1 MGVGI
6 IRGAL
11 KYNKEA
17 IYICD
22 YYHENTKNKPTEIA
36 IYIEDFNINL
46 PPHTILEPLDT
57 KNLKVKKVNLEGGKL
72 FGLNFSRLFVVPQE
86 TIKKIISIDLNSYIK
101 KLESLGKIDEF
112 INLYMQPLSNT
123 KQKQRKIQIKD
134 VLLYATLDSADPELI
149 DRKLSDRGCN
159 TSTLEFLKERFY
171 EKVCVLFH
179 DLYLRLKSQDEL
191 NFYIEQRKIEKDS
204 TDYLTYEDIA
214 RLLDVSYEKIDE
226 VLRRHLIHPE
236 LVINLLEKIKDH
248 YVSKNDPYGKKYIKT
263 NKVWISFRK
272 ILRKR
277 CVDRKRIY
285 TSYDNIKDF
294 EDNLFTEIVKSRN
307 NQVIKH
313 YLISGKAGIGKTK
326 SVLNLIKRL
335 RDAGIRATYIA
346 TLKSLADSY
355 GAKTISYY
363 ASSEGRRKELI
374 KSSDVVFIDEASYLT
389 VEQLGLINELI
400 QRRKTVVLIGDILQ
414 THTPKHF
421 SLFKLFFYTN
431 LFNVIDL
438 DECPILRTSKLRID
452 IISKLD
458 KDSMENSD
466 KVLLYTH
473 FLKSKEPFTALDGKV
488 EVIHKAQGLEFD
500 SVYAVVDSSDELTVY
515 TALTRAKKHIIL
527 QTEDTKKLCQ
537 IIQKLIDNKR
547 LPKEVEIYLDF
558 KKRIVKLHSFEAEH
572 VESIEPSELSVI
584 SEDIPSH
591 NNFFQATTQVFNEQA
606 FDEIQY
612 DEVFKQLLEVKKF
625 IEKIDSLQIQKEPS
639 EKAKRRGRKPI
650 KTALI
655 LQVLKKKEMSFS
667 ELRKETNIKKNSLC
681 KLLNYLRKKGEIEYD
696 KERRIYRLKVKSD
709 KSQVEQKRIL
719 EIQQVI
725 AKVILLLVKTMKL
738 IKHINTVSQRKR
750 LVPSFNPL

>member
-1 MGVGI
+1 MGISI
-6 IRGAL
+6 IRGGL

-22 YYHENTKNKPTEIA
+22 YYNESTKEKPLEIA
-36 IYIEDFNINL
+36 LYIEDFNVIL
-46 PPHTILEPLDT
+46 PFHTVLEPIDI
-57 KNLKVKKVNLEGGKL
+57 KDLKVKKLNLEGGKL
-72 FGLNFSRLFVVPQE
+72 FGFNFSRLFVVPQE

-134 VLLYATLDSADPELI
+134 VLLYAILDSADPELI
-149 DRKLSDRGCN
+149 NRKLSDRGCN

-179 DLYLRLKSQDEL
+179 DLYLRLKSQEEL
-191 NFYIEQRKIEKDS
+191 NFYIEQRKIEKNS
-204 TDYLTYEDIA
+204 TNYLTYEDIA
-214 RLLDVSYEKIDE
+214 KLLDVSYEKINE
-226 VLRRHLIHPE
+226 VLKKHLIHPE
-236 LVINLLEKIKDH
+236 LVINLLEKIKNH
-248 YVSKNDPYGKKYIKT
+248 YVSKNDPYGKKYLKT
-263 NKVWISFRK
+263 AKVWISFRK
-272 ILRKR
+272 ILRKH

-294 EDNLFTEIVKSRN
+294 EDNLFTEIVRNRN

-335 RDAGIRATYIA
+335 RDTGIRATYIA
-346 TLKSLADSY
+346 TLKSLANSY

-431 LFNVIDL
+431 LFKVIDL

-452 IISKLD
+452 IISRLD

-473 FLKSKEPFTALDGKV
+473 FLKSKEPFSLNDKV
-488 EVIHKAQGLEFD
+488 EIIHRAQGLEFD

-547 LPKEVEIYLDF
+547 LTGAEVYLDF
-558 KKRIVKLHSFEAEH
+558 KKKIIEFYPLKARH
-572 VESIEPSELSVI
+572 VEPVEYTESIESAESSVVSECVL
-584 SEDIPSH
+584 DK
-591 NNFFQATTQVFNEQA
+591 
-606 FDEIQY
+606 IQY
-612 DEVFKQLLEVKKF
+612 DEIFKQLLEVKEF

-639 EKAKRRGRKPI
+639 EKAKRRGRKPVKI
-650 KTALI
+650 TLI
-655 LQVLKKKEMSFS
+655 LQVLKKKKEMTFS
-667 ELRKETNIKKNSLC
+667 ELRKETNIRKNSLC
-681 KLLNYLRKKGEIEYD
+681 KLLDYLRKKGEIEYD
-696 KERRIYRLKVKSD
+696 RERRIYRLKVKTS
-709 KSQVEQKRIL
+709 KEIKQEKVL
-719 EIQQVI
+719 EIQQVL
-725 AKVILLLVKTMKL
+725 AKIILLLVKTMKL

-750 LVPSFNPL
+750 FVPNFDPL

>member
-1 MGVGI
+1 
-6 IRGAL
+6 
-11 KYNKEA
+11 
-17 IYICD
+17 
-22 YYHENTKNKPTEIA
+22 
-36 IYIEDFNINL
+36 
-46 PPHTILEPLDT
+46 
-57 KNLKVKKVNLEGGKL
+57 
-72 FGLNFSRLFVVPQE
+72 
-86 TIKKIISIDLNSYIK
+86 
-101 KLESLGKIDEF
+101 
-112 INLYMQPLSNT
+112 LYMQPLSNT

-134 VLLYATLDSADPELI
+134 VLLYAILDSADPELI
-149 DRKLSDRGCN
+149 DRKLSNRGCN

-179 DLYLRLKSQDEL
+179 DLYLRLKSQEEL
-191 NFYIEQRKIEKDS
+191 NFYIEQRKIEKNS
-204 TDYLTYEDIA
+204 TNYLTYEDIA
-214 RLLDVSYEKIDE
+214 KLLDVSYEKIDE

-236 LVINLLEKIKDH
+236 LVIDLLEKIKDH
-248 YVSKNDPYGKKYIKT
+248 YISKNDPYGKKYIKT

-294 EDNLFTEIVKSRN
+294 ENNLFTEIVRN
-307 NQVIKH
+307 RNDQIIKH

-335 RDAGIRATYIA
+335 RDTGIRATYIA
-346 TLKSLADSY
+346 TLKNLADSY

-431 LFNVIDL
+431 LFKVIDL
-438 DECPILRTSKLRID
+438 DECPILRTNRLRID
-452 IISKLD
+452 IVSKLD
-458 KDSMENSD
+458 KNFMENSD

-547 LPKEVEIYLDF
+547 LPKEIEVYLDF
-558 KKRIVKLHSFEAEH
+558 KKKIVKLHSFEAEH
-572 VESIEPSELSVI
+572 VESIEPFESSVI
-584 SEDIPSH
+584 SEDVLSH
-591 NNFFQATTQVFNEQA
+591 SNLSQATIDSKMQV
-606 FDEIQY
+606 FDEIQP
-612 DEVFKQLLEVKKF
+612 DEIFRQLLEVKEF
-625 IEKIDSLQIQKEPS
+625 IEETDLLRLQKQSSERQKR
-639 EKAKRRGRKPI
+639 KGRKPV
-650 KTALI
+650 KTTLI
-655 LQVLKKKEMSFS
+655 LQILKKKKEMTFS

-681 KLLNYLRKKGEIEYD
+681 KLLDYLRKKGEIEYD
-696 KERRIYRLKVKSD
+696 REKRTYRLKIESNKEVKQE
-709 KSQVEQKRIL
+709 KVL
-719 EIQQVI
+719 EIQRV
-725 AKVILLLVKTMKL
+725 LVKIIPLVVEIVKL
-738 IKHINTVSQRKR
+738 IKYINTVSQRKR